1 MEIRSLAIFA
11 DSQLM
16 VKQIKGLFEA
26 RQQTIKQYL
35 QKVKEIMKGFDSY
48 MIEHIRRNQ
57 NKKADALRK
66 LASMTF
72 EHLTK
77 EVLVEVLAKK
87 SIDDREVSKI
97 EAKKGENWTTPIYEY
112 LLSGLLPEDP
122 KELSPSQAES
132 VIKEIHE
139 GSCGFNTKPRSMC
152 QEQSMATKV
161 SEKGAIVAE
170 TTWPFSHWGVNIL
183 GPLPTAT
190 GSLKFLSIAVEHST
204 KWVEAKPLT
213 TTNGRQAKNF
223 TCEHILR
230 RTLPRNSQ
238 NETPFNLA
246 YGSGAIVPSVEI
258 LTIEGKRG
266 TTKENAKRNEHE
278 EREVSSI
285 EDAHYHNKLRRSSF
299 ETLREKQSGSQPSVQ
314 AMDCL

>member
-1 MEIRSLAIFA
+1 MRPRVLMARAQADANQPRGKGICLCSTFRIQNNKAEYEALLAGLWIAQEMEIRSLAIFA

-26 RQQTIKQYL
+26 IQQTIKQYL

-57 NKKADALRK
+57 NKKVDALRK

-97 EAKKGENWTTPIYEY
+97 EAEKGENWTTPIYEY

-122 KELSPSQAES
+122 KELSKIIVKAPQYKLVKGSQYKKSFLTSWLCCIGPSQAES

-139 GSCGFNTKPRSMC
+139 GSCGFNTKPHSMVFKITMYRDAAKIIQDC
-152 QEQSMATKV
+152 IQSQE
-161 SEKGAIVAE
+161 
-170 TTWPFSHWGVNIL
+170 
-183 GPLPTAT
+183 
-190 GSLKFLSIAVEHST
+190 
-204 KWVEAKPLT
+204 
-213 TTNGRQAKNF
+213 
-223 TCEHILR
+223 
-230 RTLPRNSQ
+230 
-238 NETPFNLA
+238 
-246 YGSGAIVPSVEI
+246 
-258 LTIEGKRG
+258 
-266 TTKENAKRNEHE
+266 
-278 EREVSSI
+278 
-285 EDAHYHNKLRRSSF
+285 
-299 ETLREKQSGSQPSVQ
+299 
-314 AMDCL
+314 